1 MSEQEF
7 SKLFDGVKRVWIAR
21 GASTIGV
28 KVDERAE
35 LVGTLEN
42 TLNGYLQTIVKKVI
56 KQRKKNVDLEIS
68 NDFNDYIPYKKRP
81 KFKKHKLLVFGKK
94 LDTIDFIK
102 EKLPVLEN
110 EIREMQDNH
119 INAPAFNSVF
129 VEFESQYQAQVA
141 KQVVTYHAP
150 VFMNPAYIGVEPKD
164 VVWFNLR
171 MLWWERLVREHGA
184 VLAIVA
190 LVLFWSIP
198 VAFVGMISNITYL
211 TNKLHWLRFIY
222 NLPDVLLGLLTS
234 LAPTVALAVLMMC
247 LPIFIRGMAVIAGSP
262 SSQWVE
268 YFTQQ
273 ASFLC
278 FPGHSSLLSYHPS
291 ICCHISSDTD
301 CGGSNKCNE
310 FACLEF
316 TKS

>member
-1 MSEQEF
+1 MKSVSYTHLDVYKRQLYYTSLKQAVLSSPRYAKKLSSRTVLFQTVPKQYLSEQEF

-190 LVLFWSIP
+190 LVLF
-198 VAFVGMISNITYL
+198 L
-211 TNKLHWLRFIY
+211 
-222 NLPDVLLGLLTS
+222 S
-234 LAPTVALAVLMMC
+234 L
-247 LPIFIRGMAVIAGSP
+247 I
-262 SSQWVE
+262 
-268 YFTQQ
+268 
-273 ASFLC
+273 
-278 FPGHSSLLSYHPS
+278 
-291 ICCHISSDTD
+291 HI
-301 CGGSNKCNE
+301 
-310 FACLEF
+310 
-316 TKS
+316 